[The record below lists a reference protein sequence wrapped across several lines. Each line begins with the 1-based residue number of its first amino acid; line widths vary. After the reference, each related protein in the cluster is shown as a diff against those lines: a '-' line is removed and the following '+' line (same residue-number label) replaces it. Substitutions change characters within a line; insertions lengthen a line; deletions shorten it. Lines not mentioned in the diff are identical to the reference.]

1 MFKFLDDGIPE
12 NDFDRQLLASNL
24 VGAINLV
31 ELNERERIIT
41 LQATKKL
48 EINPIKGNFD
58 YQHLKDIHKKLFENV
73 YTFAGLDRADIG
85 LDGVF
90 LKGNQHFVPGNE
102 LKKYSKIIFDEL
114 KDKNFLKDC
123 KDIDSFAKGA
133 SELLMEIN
141 ALHPFREGNGRTQR
155 IFMNELA
162 KNAGYEMDLNLI
174 EPQKMILASKQASQL
189 KPQMLE
195 RLIKENIT
203 QLTNKEK
210 IMQTDNID
218 KNDET
223 KLNFSKDDLNSI
235 QYAFALNSFNLDKT
249 AKNFQDISML
259 SELIKNSAGEGYI
272 KGEDGGVSVFQSLI
286 ELDKIVREQNE
297 KNGTFPTHKVSF
309 SIKADGKEYKNF
321 NVFLGSEPSAFS
333 KDFDYLI
340 AIGQPELVKQETK
353 INKMFNFIKDK
364 TPDGKYKNIIDN
376 SSKFVKNTIKSIA
389 ETVESLTT
397 LSPEV
402 QAFMRSFIQS
412 YFKDENLQK
421 QQLINNINKF
431 NPIQEQKS
439 LNKEKH
445 KPNLEDIENKE
456 KELFL
461 KALSNT
467 TKDMMKKDTPSKEKQ
482 YTRDNHSSD
491 RNI

>member
-1 MFKFLDDGIPE
+1 MWDLEEILSEFDEFLIKTNKIDAKSLDELFIKE
-12 NDFDRQLLASNL
+12 RNTTNL
-24 VGAINLV
+24 KLI
-31 ELNERERIIT
+31 ELN
-41 LQATKKL
+41 Q
-48 EINPIKGNFD
+48 NPIKGNFD
-58 YQHLKDIHKKLFENV
+58 YQHLKDIHKKLFDDI

-85 LDGVF
+85 LDGSF
-90 LKGNQHFVPGNE
+90 LKGDQRFVPGNE

-195 RLIKENIT
+195 RLIKENII

-210 IMQTDNID
+210 IMQTDNMD
-218 KNDET
+218 KNDEI

-249 AKNFQDISML
+249 AKNFQDVSKL
-259 SELIKNSAGEGYI
+259 SELIKNSAGKGYI
-272 KGEDGGVSVFQSLI
+272 KGEDGGVSIFQSLI
-286 ELDKIVREQNE
+286 ELDKIIREQNE
-297 KNGTFPTHKVSF
+297 KNGTFATHKVNF

-340 AIGQPELVKQETK
+340 AIGQPELARQETK

-364 TPDGKYKNIIDN
+364 TPDGNYKNIIDN

-389 ETVESLTT
+389 QTVENLTT
-397 LSPEV
+397 LSPEI

-421 QQLINNINKF
+421 QQLINSINKF
-431 NPIQEQKS
+431 NPIQEQNNTHKETNKS
-439 LNKEKH
+439 
-445 KPNLEDIENKE
+445 NLEKIMEE
-456 KELFL
+456 KFL
-461 KALSNT
+461 KALSDT
-467 TKDMMKKDTPSKEKQ
+467 TKDMMKKNIASKEKQ

>member
-1 MFKFLDDGIPE
+1 
-12 NDFDRQLLASNL
+12 
-24 VGAINLV
+24 
-31 ELNERERIIT
+31 
-41 LQATKKL
+41 
-48 EINPIKGNFD
+48 
-58 YQHLKDIHKKLFENV
+58 
-73 YTFAGLDRADIG
+73 
-85 LDGVF
+85 
-90 LKGNQHFVPGNE
+90 
-102 LKKYSKIIFDEL
+102 
-114 KDKNFLKDC
+114 
-123 KDIDSFAKGA
+123 
-133 SELLMEIN
+133 MEIN

-162 KNAGYEMDLNLI
+162 KNAGYKMDLNLI
-174 EPQKMILASKQASQL
+174 EQQKMILASKQASQL

-195 RLIKENIT
+195 RLIKENII

-218 KNDET
+218 KNNET

-235 QYAFALNSFNLDKT
+235 QYAFALNSFNLDRT
-249 AKNFQDISML
+249 AKNFQDVSIL

-297 KNGTFPTHKVSF
+297 KNGTFATHKVNF

-321 NVFLGSEPSAFS
+321 NIFLGSEPSAFS

-353 INKMFNFIKDK
+353 INKMFNYIKDK

-467 TKDMMKKDTPSKEKQ
+467 TKDMMKKDTSSKEKQ

>member
-1 MFKFLDDGIPE
+1 MWDLEEILSEFDEFLIKTNKIDAKSLDELFIKE
-12 NDFDRQLLASNL
+12 RDITNL
-24 VGAINLV
+24 KLI
-31 ELNERERIIT
+31 ELN
-41 LQATKKL
+41 Q
-48 EINPIKGNFD
+48 NPIKGNFD
-58 YQHLKDIHKKLFENV
+58 YQHLKDIHKKLFEDV
-73 YTFAGLDRADIG
+73 YTFAGLDRADVG
-85 LDGVF
+85 LDGSF
-90 LKGNQHFVPGNE
+90 LKGNQRFVPGNE
-102 LKKYSKIIFDEL
+102 LKKYSKIIFDKL

-123 KDIDSFAKGA
+123 KDIDSFAKEA

-162 KNAGYEMDLNLI
+162 KNAGYKMDLNLI

-259 SELIKNSAGEGYI
+259 SELIKNQASEGYI
-272 KGEDGGVSVFQSLI
+272 KGEDGGVAIFQSLM

-364 TPDGKYKNIIDN
+364 TPDGNYKNIIDN
-376 SSKFVKNTIKSIA
+376 SSKFTKNTIKSIA
-389 ETVESLTT
+389 ETIENLST

-412 YFKDENLQK
+412 YFKDENSQK
-421 QQLINNINKF
+421 QQLINSINKF
-431 NPIQEQKS
+431 NPAQEQNNT
-439 LNKEKH
+439 NKEKH
-445 KPNLEDIENKE
+445 KPNLENIENKE

-467 TKDMMKKDTPSKEKQ
+467 TKDMMKKDITSKEKQ